1 MRKILVVPFFLIMI
15 LTGCA
20 KPFQPVEPPVREAD
34 IYPEAQTHAGL
45 TVAVDEMGDADRT
58 RRYFGVDLRDKDI
71 LPVMIV
77 FTNHDDDRFRVTP
90 SDVLLLDGNN
100 VIDPIPDEELA
111 GIVRGNSGLFL
122 QETEIPAKGSYRGIV
137 FYRVKKRDTG
147 LYSKVE
153 RLFTG
158 KLTMRIKVNDLD
170 SKERLTF
177 GPFPLSGS

>member
-1 MRKILVVPFFLIMI
+1 MI

-20 KPFQPVEPPVREAD
+20 KPFQAVEPPARDAD

-45 TVAVDEMGDADRT
+45 TVAVDEIGAPDRT
-58 RRYFGVDLRDKDI
+58 RTYFGVDLRNKDI

-77 FTNHDDDRFRVTP
+77 FTNHDDDRFRIRP

-100 VIDPIPDEELA
+100 VIDPIPDEEMA
-111 GIVRGNSGLFL
+111 RIVRGNTGLFL
-122 QETEIPAKGSYRGIV
+122 QETEIPAKGSYRGIL
-137 FYRVKKRDTG
+137 FYRVKKGDSG
-147 LYSKVE
+147 LYGKVE

-158 KLTMRIKVNDLD
+158 KLSMRVLVSDLD